1 MQVVQAMLLA
11 LLPLLGANGQTF
23 HTGKCPKP
31 PVQRNFDLSKYLG
44 RWYEIEKL
52 PAIFEKGKCNQA
64 PYTLESNKQV
74 QVLNQEILPDGK
86 PSEIVGMAELK
97 NAANTAI
104 LEMTTH
110 ACGRSSPPEILEVSF
125 FGGEGLSPY
134 WVLSTDCDSY
144 SLVYSC
150 ADVLGVFHVDFAW
163 ILSRSRTL
171 PAETIHRL
179 KLLLSSNGIDT
190 ARTTMT
196 DQTDCPT
203 DMQASPRW
211 GLHVGGGGGESPLP
225 VKSFEWCVQTD
236 RWGLTL
242 TACRSAALR

>member
-1 MQVVQAMLLA
+1 MLLA

-104 LEMTTH
+104 LEMT
-110 ACGRSSPPEILEVSF
+110 RER
-125 FGGEGLSPY
+125 LSPY

-203 DMQASPRW
+203 DM
-211 GLHVGGGGGESPLP
+211 
-225 VKSFEWCVQTD
+225 
-236 RWGLTL
+236 
-242 TACRSAALR
+242 

>member
-1 MQVVQAMLLA
+1 MLLA

-52 PAIFEKGKCNQA
+52 LAMFEKGKCNQA
-64 PYTLESNKQV
+64 TYTLESNGQV
-74 QVLNQEILPDGK
+74 QVLNQEILKCSG
-86 PSEIVGMAELK
+86 SRSVSHTLGRIIQYRAR
-97 NAANTAI
+97 
-104 LEMTTH
+104 TH
-110 ACGRSSPPEILEVSF
+110 VKRKLA
-125 FGGEGLSPY
+125 GERLSLY

-150 ADVLGVFHVDFAW
+150 TDVLGVLHVDFAW
-163 ILSRSRTL
+163 ILSGSRTL

-179 KLLLSSNGIDT
+179 RLLLSSNGIDT

-196 DQTDCPT
+196 DQTDCPK
-203 DMQASPRW
+203 DM
-211 GLHVGGGGGESPLP
+211 
-225 VKSFEWCVQTD
+225 
-236 RWGLTL
+236 
-242 TACRSAALR
+242 